1 MIKKIKNFI
10 RKFTLETPKLLE
22 GVKNN
27 LELNDFSSELPNLLE
42 KIKNNPELKNLSLNF
57 KTFGNLN
64 ENKIFYVIKRSPG
77 TGLFS
82 NVTFVLNHLKICEK
96 NNFIPII
103 DMENF
108 KTIYNELGKIKNT
121 YNSWEYYFQ
130 KISDYSLNDVYKS
143 KNVIITNDKF
153 FHFFSYS
160 IDLDSELV
168 SLLQNKIKINN
179 ILYKTYKKISK
190 KFDKKNTWNSFSRY

>member
-130 KISDYSLNDVYKS
+130 K
-143 KNVIITNDKF
+143 
-153 FHFFSYS
+153 
-160 IDLDSELV
+160 
-168 SLLQNKIKINN
+168 
-179 ILYKTYKKISK
+179 
-190 KFDKKNTWNSFSRY
+190 

>member
-1 MIKKIKNFI
+1 
-10 RKFTLETPKLLE
+10 
-22 GVKNN
+22 
-27 LELNDFSSELPNLLE
+27 
-42 KIKNNPELKNLSLNF
+42 
-57 KTFGNLN
+57 
-64 ENKIFYVIKRSPG
+64 
-77 TGLFS
+77 
-82 NVTFVLNHLKICEK
+82 
-96 NNFIPII
+96 
-103 DMENF
+103 MENF

-190 KFDKKNTWNSFSRY
+190 KFDKKKILGIHFRGTSYKRSPGHPLPATKKQMFKITNKIIKEEKIDKIFLVTEEQNYLKYFKKNFLIK

>member
-1 MIKKIKNFI
+1 MGI
-10 RKFTLETPKLLE
+10 
-22 GVKNN
+22 
-27 LELNDFSSELPNLLE
+27 
-42 KIKNNPELKNLSLNF
+42 
-57 KTFGNLN
+57 
-64 ENKIFYVIKRSPG
+64 
-77 TGLFS
+77 LFS
-82 NVTFVLNHLKICEK
+82 
-96 NNFIPII
+96 
-103 DMENF
+103 
-108 KTIYNELGKIKNT
+108 
-121 YNSWEYYFQ
+121 

-190 KFDKKNTWNSFSRY
+190 KFDKKKYLEFIFEVLAIKDLLVILFQLQKNKCLK